1 MIIMCS
7 VRKSSNFCSRMLEMH
22 VSEAQISNFFLGGGA
37 CCQTPR
43 KLVSFFHLCLLQSF
57 YSALLRTY

>member
-22 VSEAQISNFFLGGGA
+22 VSEAQISNFFLGGHA
-37 CCQTPR
+37 VKPPR
-43 KLVSFFHLCLLQSF
+43 NL
-57 YSALLRTY
+57 

>member
-22 VSEAQISNFFLGGGA
+22 VSEAQISNFFLGGGGGGMLSNPPET
-37 CCQTPR
+37 CEFFPSLPTP
-43 KLVSFFHLCLLQSF
+43 KFL
-57 YSALLRTY
+57 